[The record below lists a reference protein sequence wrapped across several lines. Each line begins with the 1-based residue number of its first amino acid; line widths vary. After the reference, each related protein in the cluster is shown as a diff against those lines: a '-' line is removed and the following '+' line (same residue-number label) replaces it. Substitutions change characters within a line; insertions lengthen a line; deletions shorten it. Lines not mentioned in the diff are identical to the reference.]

1 MNFAELDDDEDAE
14 HKILMM
20 DTYERLLRLRN
31 VLEAESSIEPEEP
44 DGNLIQRIQK
54 LRTEYQEL
62 VQDVLVDYEKLNV
75 KKQRV
80 DALLSFIDTMGE
92 HKYAEQMR
100 DLVTQFDHDE
110 GMSELA
116 ESVRT
121 KLKRL
126 MGMKRVF
133 ELCTDCDIA
142 SKYMCF
148 LCLDRTIDTF
158 INPCGHVIC
167 EPCANKTRNMCPFCR
182 ATVHRFEKMFI

>member
-1 MNFAELDDDEDAE
+1 MNFAEIDVDEDAE

-31 VLEAESSIEPEEP
+31 VLEAEPVQADPP
-44 DGNLIQRIQK
+44 DGDLLQRIQT

-62 VQDVLVDYEKLNV
+62 AQEILIEYEKLAV
-75 KKQRV
+75 KKQRA
-80 DALLSFIDTMGE
+80 DTLLSFIDRIGE

-100 DLVTQFDHDE
+100 DLVTQFDRDE
-110 GMSELA
+110 GMSDLA

-126 MGMKRVF
+126 IGMKRVF
-133 ELCTDCDIA
+133 ELCTECDVA

-167 EPCANKTRNMCPFCR
+167 EPCANKTRNVCPFCR